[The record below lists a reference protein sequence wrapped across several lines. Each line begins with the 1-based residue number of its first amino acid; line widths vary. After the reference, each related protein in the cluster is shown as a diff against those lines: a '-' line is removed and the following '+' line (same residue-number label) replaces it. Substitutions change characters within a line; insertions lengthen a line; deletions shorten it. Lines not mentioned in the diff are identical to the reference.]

1 VEHRHLLPDEINLL
15 VDGEE
20 GFGVAPLAAHVEN
33 CDACRA
39 ELEAQQGLMAS
50 LERLPHFA
58 PSPLFAHRVMT
69 QVQVF
74 EPWYVAVGNTV
85 ARLVPRSRTGRVL
98 AAATAMVMAITL
110 TLASVWIATNADAVV
125 FLATVAIERVRAAG
139 LDALGA
145 LVAATLGDAGTAALP
160 LAGSG
165 GLTVALTTLL
175 LTVVAAALGIRQLAV
190 ASRRRRK

>member
-1 VEHRHLLPDEINLL
+1 
-15 VDGEE
+15 
-20 GFGVAPLAAHVEN
+20 
-33 CDACRA
+33 
-39 ELEAQQGLMAS
+39 
-50 LERLPHFA
+50 
-58 PSPLFAHRVMT
+58 
-69 QVQVF
+69 
-74 EPWYVAVGNTV
+74 
-85 ARLVPRSRTGRVL
+85 
-98 AAATAMVMAITL
+98 MVMAITL
-110 TLASVWIATNADAVV
+110 TLASFWIATNADAVV

-139 LDALGA
+139 FDALGA